1 MNDNPVYI
9 AGLERSGTSLIYAL
23 LGSHPSIAM
32 TRRTNL
38 WTHFYGQYGD
48 ISRPENFER
57 CLAMMLRYKRI
68 VRLQPD
74 PERLRSEFYKGEPTY
89 SCLFALMGSQY
100 AERQGKKRW
109 GDKSLNTERY
119 ADLIFAAYPNARM
132 IHMIRDPRDRYASA
146 LKRWG
151 VSRGGVGAGSAA
163 WLWSLEMAQRN
174 RRRYLDRYMILRYET
189 LVFKPEESLRDVCAF
204 IGEAFSPLMFTLQG
218 DERFRD
224 QGGNSSF
231 DRLEPG
237 RISTGSVGRFRSV
250 MSRRQIAYM
259 ERVLGPEMSTFGYTR
274 DSPALAGGERLIFSL
289 LDVPWNEARAAAWRS
304 REAMRDRIGR
314 PVPSYRILPEGGTA
328 APQM

>member
-23 LGSHPSIAM
+23 LGSHPSLAM
-32 TRRTNL
+32 MRRTNL

-48 ISRPENFER
+48 LGQPKNFER
-57 CLAMMLRYKRI
+57 CLAMMMRYKRI

-74 PERLRSEFYKGEPTY
+74 AARLRREFYQGEPTY
-89 SCLFALMGSQY
+89 ARLFALLGSYY
-100 AERQGKKRW
+100 AERQGKRRW

-119 ADLIFAAYPNARM
+119 ADLIFQTYPHARM

-163 WLWSLEMAQRN
+163 WLWSLNMAQIN
-174 RRRYLDRYMILRYET
+174 RRQYPDRYMILRYET
-189 LVFKPEESLRDVCAF
+189 LVFKPEESLRDICAF
-204 IGEAFSPLMFTLQG
+204 IGEPFSPSMLTMSG

-224 QGGNSSF
+224 EGGNSSYE
-231 DRLEPG
+231 RVEPG
-237 RISTGSVGRFRSV
+237 RISTGSVGRFRAV

-259 ERVLGPEMSTFGYTR
+259 ERALGPEMSTFGYTR
-274 DSPALAGGERLIFSL
+274 DSLELAGSERLLFSL
-289 LDVPWNEARAAAWRS
+289 LDVPWNAARAAAWRV
-304 REAMRDRIGR
+304 REGALDRMGR
-314 PVPSYRILPEGGTA
+314 PVPSYRIVPEGGTA
-328 APQM
+328 VSM

>member
-1 MNDNPVYI
+1 MFDNPVYI

-48 ISRPENFER
+48 LGQPKNFER

-74 PERLRSEFYKGEPTY
+74 PERVRREFYQGEPSY
-89 SCLFALMGSQY
+89 ARLFALLESHY
-100 AERQGKKRW
+100 AERQGKTRW

-119 ADLIFAAYPNARM
+119 ADLIFDAYPNARI

-174 RRRYLDRYMILRYET
+174 RRRYPDRYMILRYET
-189 LVFKPEESLRDVCAF
+189 LVFLPEESMRTICAF
-204 IGEAFSPLMFTLQG
+204 IGEPYSPLMLTMSADQRFH
-218 DERFRD
+218 DE
-224 QGGNSSF
+224 GGNSSYE
-231 DRLEPG
+231 RVEPG
-237 RISTGSVGRFRSV
+237 RISTGSVGRFRGV

-259 ERVLGPEMSTFGYTR
+259 ERVLGPQMSAFDYTQ
-274 DSPALAGGERLIFSL
+274 DSLALAGSERLLFSL
-289 LDVPWNEARAAAWRS
+289 LDLPWNATRAAAWRT
-304 REAMRDRIGR
+304 REALLDRMGR
-314 PVPSYRILPEGGTA
+314 PVPTYRIVPEGGTA
-328 APQM
+328 VSM